1 MIIGHGIN
9 HSLKTQRYAF
19 NDLYIHTYVLC
30 VRARACV
37 RVHALQIRVRCKPSA
52 GSVSPVPEE
61 ISSRDPWDFLTSRDS
76 SKNTEVAILV
86 MCKLIDI
93 FPYLLQ
99 PSKASG
105 GSSANDDLT
114 VMSNSTSRSH
124 RTAGKRRLRRRKSHS
139 IISPHH
145 TSPAETSTSRSH
157 TRSTP
162 VHAPAVLSPPPNL
175 TSLQMAQYTAERVA
189 HSTGMA
195 VQKLALHRLRP
206 HTPERTL
213 SEPDL
218 TQVTPLDHIHRTL
231 SQQPSSYHFT
241 SKHLDSQGY
250 SSGDEA
256 SYILTHSPSR
266 PGPTSTINRHPSSPL
281 KHSALYHSTEQYC
294 SESEPLS
301 GRDETTSPTLNTT
314 GPAAPFI
321 HTPAN
326 ISYPKG
332 YSSAEKA
339 AYVARLVADSTGTA
353 VQKLSETIS
362 ERTQLSLSLSS
373 GEHPSPHAPSL
384 SPLTDN

>member
-1 MIIGHGIN
+1 M
-9 HSLKTQRYAF
+9 
-19 NDLYIHTYVLC
+19 
-30 VRARACV
+30 
-37 RVHALQIRVRCKPSA
+37 
-52 GSVSPVPEE
+52 
-61 ISSRDPWDFLTSRDS
+61 
-76 SKNTEVAILV
+76 
-86 MCKLIDI
+86 
-93 FPYLLQ
+93 
-99 PSKASG
+99 
-105 GSSANDDLT
+105 
-114 VMSNSTSRSH
+114 MSNSTSRSH
-124 RTAGKRRLRRRKSHS
+124 RTAGKRRLRRRNPPHS
-139 IISPHH
+139 TTSPHH
-145 TSPAETSTSRSH
+145 TTPAETSTSRSH

-162 VHAPAVLSPPPNL
+162 FHAPAVLSPPPNL

-195 VQKLALHRLRP
+195 VQKLALHRLGP
-206 HTPERTL
+206 HYTPERTL

-218 TQVTPLDHIHRTL
+218 TQVTPLDHVHRTP

-266 PGPTSTINRHPSSPL
+266 PGPTSTTRHPTSSL
-281 KHSALYHSTEQYC
+281 KHSAPFRSTDTPQQYC
-294 SESEPLS
+294 SEPELSS
-301 GRDETTSPTLNTT
+301 GRDETTSPSLNTT
-314 GPAAPFI
+314 VPAVPLLI

-339 AYVARLVADSTGTA
+339 AYVARLVAESTGTA